1 MLRWLFVLLVMTA
14 TTLSAP
20 AKEPYGL
27 GVIDELK
34 QLDRVALEEAA
45 RPLLRRG
52 AAVAV
57 VLVRHGDE
65 RDAVK
70 QLGQLGLLNGSQI
83 QPAGI
88 YLYISLDPHYS
99 ELRAGERFRHDL
111 SPSRL
116 EKIRDQTLNPR
127 LREERYQQGL
137 IESMADLELRLAHQL
152 SLKQWL
158 AGATVTV
165 MVTWTLYLV
174 GFWDW
179 LVGTAPGRLLLWLWS
194 WTPIARAQRRQE
206 LEQAR
211 QARLRSLQQQAESL
225 ERVQQSAKALSPLAK
240 AELSRLQQQVKE
252 AGRLDL
258 LQLVELRTRV
268 EAETRS
274 LENLARVWS
283 AGATELKMAHQLFG
297 SVRSVLKERK
307 KTRGLLQSQ
316 QVLDLDAELKQES
329 ELRKRYSEEGA
340 GLEELEHSETRC
352 RQLNRRAESLAE
364 THGVIKKSAP
374 QPQSNWSESEQ
385 SSSSSSYQSPS
396 STYEDRNTNYDPPSS
411 SSESWAGGSW

>member
-14 TTLSAP
+14 TTFSAP

-57 VLVRHGDE
+57 VLVRHGDQ

-70 QLGQLGLLNGSQI
+70 QLGQLGLLNGRQI
-83 QPAGI
+83 QPAGL
-88 YLYISLDPHYS
+88 YLYISLEPHYS
-99 ELRAGERFRHDL
+99 ELRAGASFSQDL

-137 IESMADLELRLAHQL
+137 IEAMADLELRLAHQL

-158 AGATVTV
+158 TGATLTV
-165 MVTWTLYLV
+165 PVAWTLYLV

-179 LVGTAPGRLLLWLWS
+179 LLETPPGRLVLWLWS
-194 WTPIARAQRRQE
+194 RTPIARAQRRKE

-211 QARLRSLQQQAESL
+211 QARLRFLQRQAESL
-225 ERVQQSAKALSPLAK
+225 ERVQQSAKALSSVAK
-240 AELSRLQQQVKE
+240 AELARLQQQVKE

-274 LENLARVWS
+274 LEKLQRVWS
-283 AGATELKMAHQLFG
+283 AGVTELKMAHQLFG
-297 SVRSVLKERK
+297 SIRSVLKERK

-316 QVLDLDAELKQES
+316 PVLDLEGELKQES
-329 ELRKRYSEEGA
+329 DLRNRYCEEGA
-340 GLEELEHSETRC
+340 DLEALEHSEIRC
-352 RQLNRRAESLAE
+352 RQLHRRAESLAE

-374 QPQSNWSESEQ
+374 QSQSSWSEP
-385 SSSSSSYQSPS
+385 SSQPSSSYQSPDS
-396 STYEDRNTNYDPPSS
+396 SYDDRNHNYDPPNS